1 MVLDVGEKK
10 PTEVSGIYEDALRDE
25 CGEEVVKFVSAHLD
39 MSNFHEVALLDTGSH
54 INLLN
59 VFSIQELI
67 SSSLKGVVNI
77 KRLNDVRYVN
87 KLLEE
92 VNKKLAKDGVYILCV
107 ESSSMR
113 KHRVLGKLRPPLNW
127 MHYFIDFT
135 YKRVFPKLK
144 GVRKIYFGLSGGRN
158 RVLSKI
164 EVLGRLYSCGYELL
178 EERQIDNLLW
188 IAAAKKGDP
197 DYNEDATYGPLIRLK
212 RVGKGGKIIKVYK
225 MRTMHPFSEYLQPYI
240 SEKYGLQKG
249 GKFDNDPR
257 ITTVGRLFR
266 KFWIDEMPMVINLI
280 KRDIKVVGIRPISR
294 HYLSLY
300 PEDIQ
305 LRRRNYRP
313 GLLPPFYAD
322 LPETLEEIVAS
333 EEKYMNAYDKRG
345 VFTDVRYFF
354 KIMYNIFIKRA
365 RSN

>member
-1 MVLDVGEKK
+1 MVLGAGVKEH
-10 PTEVSGIYEDALRDE
+10 TEVNSIYKDALRDE
-25 CGEEVVKFVSAHLD
+25 CGEEVAKFVGAHLD
-39 MSNFHEVALLDTGSH
+39 MSNFLEVALLDTGSH

-67 SSSLKGVVNI
+67 SNGLTGVVNI

-92 VNKKLAKDGVYILCV
+92 VNKKLATGGVYILCV
-107 ESSSMR
+107 ETSSMR
-113 KHRVLGKLRPPLNW
+113 KHRVLSKLQPPFNW
-127 MHYFIDFT
+127 VHYFIDFT

-144 GVRKIYFGLSGGRN
+144 GIRKIYFGLSGGRN

-178 EERQIDNLLW
+178 EEKKIGNQLW
-188 IAAAKKGDP
+188 IAAVKKGNP

-257 ITTVGRLFR
+257 ITTIGRLFR
-266 KFWIDEMPMVINLI
+266 KFWIDEMPMIINLL
-280 KRDIKVVGIRPISR
+280 KGDIKVVGIRPISR

-305 LRRRNYRP
+305 SRRRNYKP

-322 LPETLEEIVAS
+322 LPETLEEIVSS
-333 EEKYMNAYDKRG
+333 EEKYMDAYDKG
-345 VFTDVRYFF
+345 KISTDVRYFF
-354 KIMYNIFIKRA
+354 RIVYNIFIKRA